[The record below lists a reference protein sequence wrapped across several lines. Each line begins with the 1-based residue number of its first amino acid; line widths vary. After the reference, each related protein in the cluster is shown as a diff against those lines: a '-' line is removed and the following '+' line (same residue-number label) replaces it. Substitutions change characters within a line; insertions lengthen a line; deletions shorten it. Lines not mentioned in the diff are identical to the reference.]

1 MISPQN
7 ALIIGACLLLLF
19 LILYLMSTSNSTEN
33 FFPLLGDGEMPLPD
47 EGYNNM
53 KPNSSQQNMCA
64 PVAAG
69 PNIGVGPEW
78 YEQGQGH
85 QGNMCA
91 PVAAGPNIGVGPEW
105 YKEGYRTKSVDRI
118 QRQRPEDVTRMP
130 LYFFDPQEFL
140 ARQIS
145 QEPQLTI

>member
-78 YEQGQGH
+78 Y
-85 QGNMCA
+85 
-91 PVAAGPNIGVGPEW
+91 
-105 YKEGYRTKSVDRI
+105 KEGYRTKSVDRI